1 MGPGRGDC
9 EAVCTDWLAS
19 SGTEINF
26 GDRIKEI
33 SEQNVGCNS
42 RAGNFSDGSSLL
54 LLSKCSG
61 EGGSGSVL
69 AEGIACTE

>member
-1 MGPGRGDC
+1 MGPGRGEC

-19 SGTEINF
+19 KGTEISF

-42 RAGNFSDGSSLL
+42 RAGNFSDGSSPLP
-54 LLSKCSG
+54 LSKFSG
-61 EGGSGSVL
+61 EGGSGSAL
-69 AEGIACTE
+69 AEGILCTE